1 LDLTPS
7 RTTLPRLKDFDTVLP
22 KNRLSFTAG
31 GPMLVV
37 SFDNAVAAKRKT
49 PNRLAWGHKFF
60 TGEGHSVLGILAD
73 QSDWFRNPALHKEL
87 MALRDRGFFQQFEQV
102 VMTGTSMG
110 GFGAAAFASLA
121 PGCRV
126 ISYTPQSTLRAD
138 LVPWETNHG
147 KGRRQRWDGLFSDA
161 AVESR
166 EAAEVYLFYDP
177 FHTEDRRHA
186 DRFTGAN
193 VRRLRSPLL
202 GHGLPE
208 AFATMGILK
217 DIFRKAS
224 TGTLDSAW
232 FATQMRA
239 RKSMPKYHKEMLRA
253 LATHRH
259 LKTGAKVARR
269 AFESFDDLF
278 FAQREALFTAATG
291 DIIAAMALL
300 EIVERAHRLRKRQT
314 PEAPDA
320 E

>member
-1 LDLTPS
+1 MAP
-7 RTTLPRLKDFDTVLP
+7 LKDFETVLP
-22 KNRLSFTAG
+22 KNRLSFTEG

-37 SFDNAVAAKRKT
+37 SFDNAVAAKSKT
-49 PNRLAWGHKFF
+49 PNRQPWGHKFF
-60 TGEGHSVLGILAD
+60 TGEGHSVLGVLAG

-87 MALRDRGFFQQFEQV
+87 LALRDRGFFRQFEQV

-138 LVPWETNHG
+138 LVPWETNHR

-161 AVESR
+161 AVESQQ
-166 EAAEVYLFYDP
+166 AAEVYLFYDP
-177 FHTEDRRHA
+177 FNTEDRRHA
-186 DRFTGAN
+186 DRFIGAN

-208 AFATMGILK
+208 AFAAMGILK

-232 FATQMRA
+232 FSTQMRA
-239 RKSMPKYHKEMLRA
+239 RKTLPKYHREMLHA
-253 LATHRH
+253 LARHRH
-259 LKTGAKVARR
+259 FKTGAEVARR
-269 AFESFDDLF
+269 AVGRFDNPL
-278 FAQREALFTAATG
+278 FAQREALFM
-291 DIIAAMALL
+291 AAMGDVIPAMDLL
-300 EIVERAHRLRKRQT
+300 DRAARTERQLKRQNLD
-314 PEAPDA
+314 EQD
-320 E
+320 ED